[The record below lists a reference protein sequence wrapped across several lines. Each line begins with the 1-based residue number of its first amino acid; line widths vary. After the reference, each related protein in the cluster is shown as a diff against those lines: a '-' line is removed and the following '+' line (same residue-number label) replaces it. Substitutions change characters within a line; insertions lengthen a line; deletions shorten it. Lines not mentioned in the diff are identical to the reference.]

1 MRLRWLLILCF
12 VLLLCGYPAHA
23 AKRGDLPTSSGGQ
36 ADSCDS
42 GTLFY
47 LSLSPVVQLNVLTV
61 QDTNGNSY
69 TVHVDGYDWGEL
81 VGCPADHTA
90 PPPGT
95 VLTEDRSAGAHS
107 IFFVYVL
114 GSDGKPVSQLSLN
127 SLEISLILANP
138 GFVLCNG
145 TDMPLCNL
153 PPSGHPVTIPPPDLL
168 QPASSPSADGTGTTW
183 SFGPVYD
190 ATNQTVIPLNS
201 NYNGHWV
208 TFNGT
213 NPTTYIIGYG
223 TAVLVADGTVQ
234 CDSPPAGP
242 CNGVSSS
249 TPFSIAFTP
258 PGSSS
263 VIKAS
268 SPSFPVETAAMSA
281 AGHDVESNPIVLSPT
296 SETSVLDTVSNYPQQ
311 IISSTTPPTETVVN
325 GPATPT
331 FLCPTL
337 QSTSL
342 QAYRSVWF
350 QFTSPVSTEVY
361 LSTAGSHYDT
371 IMSIAENSDC
381 NDDSDPNDIGVVTSQ
396 IPSPLISTG
405 PQGFVA
411 SANTPYHILVTEF
424 PPNSQQQDGSSSDGD
439 ASYTASLSGDSTL
452 YFTLATPQLNATP
465 ASLKDFGSFTIGKR
479 TTPQTIDLASNTFHF
494 GGTGITNITAAA
506 SGDFQVT
513 PTTCTSP
520 LPDSGPP
527 CSLNVTFTPT
537 AAGERTGSLT
547 ITSSGVTAAEN
558 TPIVIALGGTGV
570 PPEPAVALAPATSLT
585 FPSQTVAT
593 HSIVSDV
600 VVTNTGTGS
609 LTISN
614 IAITGDFS
622 QTNNCTMAQVAVSGS
637 CTVMVTFSPTTSGTR
652 TGTLKITDNAPN
664 SPQQITLLGVG
675 VGTPIINWSTPA
687 AITYPASLSKTQ
699 LDATASFGGVT
710 VPGTF
715 VYSPT
720 LGTVLSPGTTTLS
733 VTFTPTDS
741 TDYTTAKGSVSLIV
755 NKGMQTITFNP
766 LSNVTYGASPST
778 LTGTASS
785 RLPVTYTVTGPANL
799 SGSKLTITGV
809 GTVTVMAYQAG
820 NADYAAAPSA
830 KQSFSVARATL
841 TIAANN
847 ATAVYAQTIP
857 PFTYTATGF
866 VNSDTKTILSGAP
879 SETTTAK
886 QGSLVGTYP
895 ITVSQGTLA
904 AANYSFNFVN
914 GMLTITSVAGAL
926 QFIPVTPCRIAD
938 TRNPDGPFGGPELA
952 AGAIRTFDIPQSNCG
967 IPTTATAYSLNVT
980 VVPNAALGFLT
991 IWPAGEAQPVASTLN
1006 SDGRVKANAAI
1017 TPAGTNGGVSV
1028 FVSDATQFIL
1038 DIDGYFLPAGT
1049 NISGLEFYPLPPCRI
1064 TDTRNATGQ
1073 LGGPSLTGGGA
1084 GRAFPVQSSPCG
1096 IPSTAK
1102 AYSLNITAV
1111 PHGSLGYLTTWPT
1124 GQAQPVVSTLNSST
1138 GAVTANAAIVP
1149 AGSGGDI
1156 SVFVSDTADV
1166 ILDVNGYFAAPA
1178 TGGLALYTLTPCRVL
1193 DTRNGSGAFNGT
1205 LVAPISTSACAPPA
1219 TAQAYVLNATVVPSG
1234 SLGYLTL
1241 WPDSS
1246 AQPLVST
1253 LNAGDGAV
1261 TSNMAVIQTKNG
1273 SVDAFATSST
1283 NLILDISSYFA
1294 P

>member
-36 ADSCDS
+36 ADSCVS

-81 VGCPADHTA
+81 VGCPANHTA

-114 GSDGKPVSQLSLN
+114 GSDGKPVPQLSLN
-127 SLEISLILANP
+127 SLEISLILTNP
-138 GFVLCNG
+138 GFAVCTG
-145 TDMPLCNL
+145 TDMTLCNL
-153 PPSGHPVTIPPPDLL
+153 PPSGYPSVIPPPDLL
-168 QPASSPSADGTGTTW
+168 QPAPSPSADGTGTTW

-190 ATNQTVIPLNS
+190 ATNQTLIPLNS

-208 TFNGT
+208 TYDGT
-213 NPTTYIIGYG
+213 NYTTYIIGYG

-242 CNGVSSS
+242 CNSVNSS
-249 TPFSIAFTP
+249 TPFSVAFTP

-268 SPSFPVETAAMSA
+268 SPSFPVETKAMSA

-296 SETSVLDTVSNYPQQ
+296 SKTSVLDTASNYPQQ

-325 GPATPT
+325 GPANSTL
-331 FLCPTL
+331 LCPTL
-337 QSTSL
+337 QSTPL

-350 QFTSPVSTEVY
+350 EFTSPVSTQVY

-381 NDDSDPNDIGVVTSQ
+381 NDDSDPNNIGVVTSQ
-396 IPSPLISTG
+396 IPSLLISTS
-405 PQGFVA
+405 PQEFVA
-411 SANTPYHILVTEF
+411 TANTPYHILVTEF

-452 YFTLATPQLNATP
+452 YFTLSTPQLNATP
-465 ASLKDFGSFTIGKR
+465 ASLKDFGSSTIGKR
-479 TTPQTIDLASNTFHF
+479 TAPQTIDLASNTFHF
-494 GGTGITNITAAA
+494 GGTGITNVTAAA

-513 PTTCTSP
+513 PTTCMSP
-520 LPDSGPP
+520 LPDSGLP

-537 AAGERTGSLT
+537 VAGKRTGNLT

-558 TPIVIALGGTGV
+558 TPIVIALGGTGI
-570 PPEPAVALAPATSLT
+570 PPEPAVGLAPATSLT

-600 VVTNTGTGS
+600 VITNNGTGP

-614 IAITGDFS
+614 IAATGDFS
-622 QTNNCTMAQVAVSGS
+622 QTNNCTMAQIAVSAS

-664 SPQQITLLGVG
+664 SPQQLTLSGVG
-675 VGTPIINWSTPA
+675 VT
-687 AITYPASLSKTQ
+687 
-699 LDATASFGGVT
+699 GG
-710 VPGTF
+710 
-715 VYSPT
+715 
-720 LGTVLSPGTTTLS
+720 
-733 VTFTPTDS
+733 
-741 TDYTTAKGSVSLIV
+741 
-755 NKGMQTITFNP
+755 
-766 LSNVTYGASPST
+766 
-778 LTGTASS
+778 
-785 RLPVTYTVTGPANL
+785 
-799 SGSKLTITGV
+799 
-809 GTVTVMAYQAG
+809 
-820 NADYAAAPSA
+820 
-830 KQSFSVARATL
+830 
-841 TIAANN
+841 
-847 ATAVYAQTIP
+847 
-857 PFTYTATGF
+857 
-866 VNSDTKTILSGAP
+866 
-879 SETTTAK
+879 
-886 QGSLVGTYP
+886 
-895 ITVSQGTLA
+895 
-904 AANYSFNFVN
+904 
-914 GMLTITSVAGAL
+914 L
-926 QFIPVTPCRIAD
+926 QFVPVTPCRIAD
-938 TRNPDGPFGGPELA
+938 TRSAAGAFGGPELA
-952 AGAIRTFDIPQSNCG
+952 AKASRTFDIPQSNCG
-967 IPTTATAYSLNVT
+967 IPTTAVAYSLNVT
-980 VVPNAALGFLT
+980 VVPNASLGFLT
-991 IWPAGEAQPVASTLN
+991 VWPAGEAQTVVSTLN

-1028 FVSDATQFIL
+1028 FASDATQFIL
-1038 DIDGYFLPAGT
+1038 DIDGYFVPAGT
-1049 NISGLEFYPLPPCRI
+1049 NISGLEFYPLTPCRI
-1064 TDTRNATGQ
+1064 ADTRNATGP

-1084 GRAFPVQSSPCG
+1084 GRAFPVQSNACG

-1138 GAVTANAAIVP
+1138 GAVAANAALVP
-1149 AGSGGDI
+1149 AGSGGEI
-1156 SVFVSDTADV
+1156 SVFVSDTVDV

-1178 TGGLALYTLTPCRVL
+1178 TGGLALYTATPCRVL
-1193 DTRNGSGAFNGT
+1193 DTRTGPGAFNET

-1241 WPDSS
+1241 WPDGS

-1273 SVDAFATSST
+1273 SVDAFATAAT